1 MTIQRILDAKGNR
14 LVTLSHLE
22 NIGTIAKLLSAE
34 RIGAVILTDGT
45 GKLVGILSER
55 DIVRLFAE
63 NDGNAAIRR
72 AAETMARSVITCTV
86 DTSIEDAFGLMSTHS
101 IRHIPVVHENTPL
114 GLISIRDLIDFRQ
127 QNLLADL
134 DRSKQIQ
141 ENLIQSHQQSEQLT
155 RNLEESAQYLS
166 KARDDAEAANRAKF
180 EFLATMSHELRTPLN
195 AIVGFAQVIKA
206 EELGPIGCSKYG
218 EFVND
223 IRNADLDLL
232 DLVNNI
238 LDFAKLES
246 GEAEIAEE
254 VVQIPDVIRSVASLA
269 QDQAFSAGVELRLE
283 IDKHLPA
290 LRADVRM
297 ISQILS
303 ILLTNAIKFTNAGG
317 SVTVRAENGPESG
330 CRIRVVDTGIGIALA
345 DIPKVLSQFGQV
357 DSTLSRQHEG
367 TGPGLPLARALVEL
381 HGGLFDLQSEVGVGT
396 EVTIR
401 FPATRVVNRD
411 ITRNSVIDER
421 AA

>member
-14 LVTLSHLE
+14 LVTLSHNE
-22 NIGTIAKLLSAE
+22 TIGTIAKLLSAE

-45 GKLVGILSER
+45 GELVGILSER

-63 NDGNAAIRR
+63 NDGNAATLG
-72 AAETMARSVITCTV
+72 AAQTMTRSVITCTV
-86 DTSIEDAFGLMSTHS
+86 DTSIADAITLMSAHA

-114 GLISIRDLIDFRQ
+114 GLVSIRDLIDFRQ

-134 DRSKQIQ
+134 DRSEQIQ
-141 ENLIQSHQQSEQLT
+141 ENLIQSHRQSEQLT
-155 RNLEESAQYLS
+155 RNLEEAAHYLT
-166 KARDDAEAANRAKF
+166 KARDDADAANRAKS

-195 AIVGFAQVIKA
+195 AIVGFAQIIKG
-206 EELGPIGCSKYG
+206 EELGPIGCSEYA

-223 IRNADLDLL
+223 IHNAGLDLL
-232 DLVNNI
+232 DLVNDI

-246 GEAEIAEE
+246 GEAEIVEE
-254 VVQIPDVIRSVASLA
+254 VVQIPDVIRSVTSRA
-269 QDQAFSAGVELRLE
+269 QDQALSAGVELQLE

-290 LRADVRM
+290 LRADVQM

-303 ILLTNAIKFTNAGG
+303 NLLTNAIKFTNAGG
-317 SVTVRAENGPESG
+317 SVTVRAEHGPVSG
-330 CRIRVVDTGIGIALA
+330 YRIQVADTGIGIAPE
-345 DIPKVLSQFGQV
+345 DVPRVLSQFGQV
-357 DSTLSRQHEG
+357 DGTLSRQHEG
-367 TGPGLPLARALVEL
+367 TGLGLPLARALVEL

-401 FPATRVVNRD
+401 FPATRVVNQD
-411 ITRNSVIDER
+411 MTRIPAIDEH

>member
-1 MTIQRILDAKGNR
+1 MIQRILDTKDNR
-14 LVTLSHLE
+14 LVTLPHIE
-22 NIGTIAKLLSAE
+22 TIGTVAELLSAE
-34 RIGAVILTDGT
+34 RIGAVILTDDT

-63 NDGNAAIRR
+63 NDGNAANLR
-72 AAETMARSVITCTV
+72 AAETMTRSVITCTV
-86 DTSIEDAFGLMSTHS
+86 DTSIEDAFGLMSAHS

-134 DRSKQIQ
+134 ERSKQIQ
-141 ENLIQSHQQSEQLT
+141 ENLIQSHWQSEQLT
-155 RNLEESAQYLS
+155 RNLEESAKYLT
-166 KARDDAEAANRAKF
+166 KARDDAEAANRAKS

-195 AIVGFAQVIKA
+195 AIVGFSQVIKA
-206 EELGPIGCSKYG
+206 EELGPIGCSEYG
-218 EFVND
+218 EFVKD
-223 IRNADLDLL
+223 IHTAGLDLL
-232 DLVNNI
+232 GLAKDMLE
-238 LDFAKLES
+238 FATLES
-246 GEAEIAEE
+246 GDAEIAEE

-269 QDQAFSAGVELRLE
+269 QDQALSAGIELRLE

-297 ISQILS
+297 ISQMLS
-303 ILLTNAIKFTNAGG
+303 NLLTNAIKFTSAGG
-317 SVTVRAENGPESG
+317 TVTVRAENGPESG
-330 CRIRVVDTGIGIALA
+330 YRIRVVDTGIGIALD

-367 TGPGLPLARALVEL
+367 TGPGLPLVRALVEL
-381 HGGLFDLQSEVGVGT
+381 HGGLFDLQSDVGVGT

-401 FPATRVVNRD
+401 FPATRVVNQD